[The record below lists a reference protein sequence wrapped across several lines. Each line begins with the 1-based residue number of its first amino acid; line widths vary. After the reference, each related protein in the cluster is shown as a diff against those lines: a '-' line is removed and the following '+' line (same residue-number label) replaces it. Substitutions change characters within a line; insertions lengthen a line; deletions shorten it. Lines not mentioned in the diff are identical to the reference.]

1 MYMNAVNKLSLP
13 AAILVASIIF
23 GGFYYASQVNKSNSI
38 EKQQQIELQA
48 KVEADKA
55 NKEAEQ
61 QKRGVETIIYT
72 NPAKETN
79 QLKLE
84 TCINEAEKE
93 YNRIVLDLSAKVKNG
108 ELDSSYFG
116 PSVDAMIKRKS
127 EQKADCVAKY
137 N

>member
-38 EKQQQIELQA
+38 EKQQQIELQS